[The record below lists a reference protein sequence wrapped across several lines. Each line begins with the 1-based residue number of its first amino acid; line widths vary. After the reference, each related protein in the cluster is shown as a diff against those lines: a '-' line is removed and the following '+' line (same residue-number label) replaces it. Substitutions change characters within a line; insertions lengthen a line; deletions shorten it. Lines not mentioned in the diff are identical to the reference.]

1 MSWPLL
7 SINQTLTR
15 ASFLTIS
22 HFLKKTNSKR
32 HDTGIKE
39 IESKQ
44 DTMKENIT
52 KIQTQLQQAK
62 LKMAMK

>member
-1 MSWPLL
+1 MY
-7 SINQTLTR
+7 INLFEIKIR
-15 ASFLTIS
+15 
-22 HFLKKTNSKR
+22 KR
-32 HDTGIKE
+32 HEAGIKE

-44 DTMKENIT
+44 DTMKDNLT